1 VVLVIKGGPITPNL
15 VRRVKTRADTLFV
28 NFFPD
33 NPLWMIPFGCIEAYD
48 VFFTKER
55 YAMRSLQQVGLRN
68 LHYLPMYC
76 VPTQHHPVVL
86 SPEQQRRFTSPVS
99 FVGSRYDYR
108 ERFVRELADAP
119 LRLWGAGWN
128 RSPDPV
134 VRGLV
139 AGGPVFGHDK
149 LCVYSGSTLSLN
161 HHHPMNDI
169 VGVNTRTFELAAAG
183 ACQLVDAKDELAPL
197 FKPGDEVLVYR
208 DLGEL
213 RRVLDHFL
221 ARPDEARAIG
231 ENARRR
237 ALAEHTL
244 AHRVDE
250 MLHVLEDRFKI
261 NARP

>member
-1 VVLVIKGGPITPNL
+1 MRCAASSKSDCAISIICRCTACPRSIIRSCCRRTRSGASGPP
-15 VRRVKTRADTLFV
+15 
-28 NFFPD
+28 
-33 NPLWMIPFGCIEAYD
+33 C
-48 VFFTKER
+48 
-55 YAMRSLQQVGLRN
+55 RSSAAGTTTASASSARW
-68 LHYLPMYC
+68 
-76 VPTQHHPVVL
+76 
-86 SPEQQRRFTSPVS
+86 
-99 FVGSRYDYR
+99 
-108 ERFVRELADAP
+108 P
-119 LRLWGAGWN
+119 LRLWGAGWS

-139 AGGPVFGHDK
+139 AGGPVLGHDK

-169 VGVNTRTFELAAAG
+169 VGGNTRTFELAAVG
-183 ACQLVDAKDELAPL
+183 ACQLVDAKDELAQL

-208 DLGEL
+208 DLAEL

-250 MLHVLEDRFKI
+250 MLHVLEERFKLG
-261 NARP
+261 ARS